1 MFCAT
6 KLKFATI
13 NSSNAKV
20 NVRIKVAI
28 KENLQEGRIISNIL
42 LSLEEPKD
50 QAASSR
56 FFGICDILFERFN
69 IANGITKIDCPIA
82 TKNNDGS

>member
-1 MFCAT
+1 M
-6 KLKFATI
+6 I

-42 LSLEEPKD
+42 LSLEDPRD
-50 QAASSR
+50 HAASSR
-56 FFGICDILFERFN
+56 FLGICDILFERFN
-69 IANGITKIDCPIA
+69 IAKGITKIDCPIA
-82 TKNNDGS
+82 TKNNDGSYPLDVK